1 MSTAQIRRR
10 TLLSA
15 AAVVGLSAV
24 GLLVHRSGGE
34 SATIDTGAIAAHAR
48 IGDVLFR
55 GTRSLEGNV
64 VHWFDGVSDYTHAG
78 VLVRHPAEPVWGVV
92 HASSDT
98 RQVTLDR
105 LDVFLSVE
113 GIAAAGLY
121 RWRETNPAAELTLQA
136 NAIGTVGR
144 PFDGAFDAGETTRL
158 YCTELIWMLAQSG
171 GWAGEPVLK
180 PISTP
185 LGGLRVIT
193 IESLL
198 RDLPLQRVWHSD
210 LSQPSNPLPV

>member
-1 MSTAQIRRR
+1 MNNAEVHRR

-15 AAVVGLSAV
+15 AAAVSLSAV

-34 SATIDTGAIAAHAR
+34 SATIDTSAIAAQAR
-48 IGDVLFR
+48 AGDVLFR
-55 GTRSLEGNV
+55 GTRSVEGNV
-64 VHWFDGVSDYTHAG
+64 VRWFDGVSDYTHAG

-98 RQVTLDR
+98 RRVTLDR
-105 LDVFLSVE
+105 LDTFTSVD

-121 RWRETNPAAELTLQA
+121 RWRGASPAAQQTLQA
-136 NAIGTVGR
+136 DAISTVGR
-144 PFDGAFDAGETTRL
+144 PFDGAFDAAETTRL

-198 RDLPLQRVWHSD
+198 RDLPLQRVWHSG

>member
-15 AAVVGLSAV
+15 ASVLSLSAV

-34 SATIDTGAIAAHAR
+34 KATIDTAAIASQAR

-64 VHWFDGVSDYTHAG
+64 VRWFDGVSDYTHAG

-92 HASSDT
+92 HANSDT
-98 RQVTLDR
+98 RRVTLDR
-105 LDVFLSVE
+105 LDTFTSVE

-121 RWRETNPAAELTLQA
+121 RWRGASPAAQQTLHA
-136 NAIGTVGR
+136 EAIGTVGR
-144 PFDGAFDAGETTRL
+144 PFDGSFDAGESTRL

-171 GWAGEPVLK
+171 GLAGDPVLK

-193 IESLL
+193 IEALL
-198 RDLPLQRVWHSD
+198 RELPLQRVWHSS
-210 LSQPSNPLPV
+210 LSPSSNPLPV